1 MHAHEEE
8 TGLIVTKLR
17 GVENVAARVCK
28 KLGDPKDNALSV
40 RARQGKDKIV
50 MHQLAGLMRASHGQE
65 KKKLVRPG
73 R

>member
-1 MHAHEEE
+1 MYAHEEE

-17 GVENVAARVCK
+17 RIENVAARIRK
-28 KLGDPKDNALSV
+28 KLGDPKDNALGI
-40 RARQGKDKIV
+40 RARQGKDKVV